1 MRRDPPGPIMN
12 ESYAGLPIFP
22 DPKLDAL
29 VEAIA
34 AAVMAGE
41 LPAYQGGVMLDLI
54 DRWDHLREY
63 GGWPGPRGVSAPRQR
78 PPELVAEQAR
88 IAARWRELAAQ
99 VRAGNPP
106 PCTCGLP
113 EDDVRWINDWFRYR
127 LNTGVEPA
135 LHEPAGSSL
144 PDREGVRNETGR
156 AVVGHGAQE
165 EGSPGTGHS
174 RGREHAPARR
184 PDRVGEAARALRPG
198 GPRHAIG

>member
-1 MRRDPPGPIMN
+1 VN
-12 ESYAGLPIFP
+12 ERYATLPVFP
-22 DPKLDAL
+22 DSKLAAL

-34 AAVMAGE
+34 EAVTAGE

-78 PPELVAEQAR
+78 PPRLVAEQER
-88 IAARWRELAAQ
+88 IAARWRELGAR

-113 EDDVRWINDWFRYR
+113 EDDVRWINDWFRFR

-135 LHEPAGSSL
+135 LQEPAGGSL
-144 PDREGVRNETGR
+144 PDAQGPRNEIGR
-156 AVVGHGAQE
+156 AVVGRGAQE
-165 EGSPGTGHS
+165 EGSAGTGHS

-184 PDRVGEAARALRPG
+184 PDRVGEAARALRSG
-198 GPRHAIG
+198 GPRDAIG

>member
-1 MRRDPPGPIMN
+1 MRREAFRPIVN
-12 ESYAGLPIFP
+12 ESYVGLPIFP
-22 DPKLDAL
+22 DPMLAAL

-34 AAVMAGE
+34 EAVVAGE

-78 PPELVAEQAR
+78 PPELVADQAR

-99 VRAGNPP
+99 VRAGSPP

-113 EDDVRWINDWFRYR
+113 EDDVRWINHWFRYR

-135 LHEPAGSSL
+135 LHE
-144 PDREGVRNETGR
+144 GVRNETRR
-156 AVVGHGAQE
+156 AVVGRGAQE

-174 RGREHAPARR
+174 RGREHSPARR
-184 PDRVGEAARALRPG
+184 TDRVGEAARALRPG
-198 GPRHAIG
+198 GPRHGIGQSVRDRKGR